1 MSKVYLIGAGPGD
14 EELITLKGIRAL
26 KKCTAVMYD
35 RLASNSLLKYLN
47 KDCKTYY
54 CGKEPGCHYK
64 TQEQINDML
73 VALAKEGHIVGRI
86 KGGDPYVFGRG
97 GEEALRLYEEGIDFE
112 VIPGVTSAVAVL
124 SYAGIPATHRGLAQ
138 SFHVFTGKSV
148 DQLELSWQ
156 AAAALKGTLIFLMG
170 LENIEQITAG
180 LRTAGKDENCPA
192 AVIMR
197 GTTAKQQKVE
207 GTLKDICQKVK
218 EASFTSPCIIV
229 IGEVAALSS
238 TLGWYER
245 KPLFGSNICI
255 TRSKEQSAE
264 LREKL
269 LDLGA
274 EVTEINTIEIKP
286 VSGALTPYLDKLG
299 QYQCIIFTSVNAVH
313 IFFDELK
320 NNRCDIREITGSLA
334 VIGPATEEAL
344 RNRGLLPDIM
354 AEKFIGESLVEA
366 LQGKVRTGDKIL
378 LPHSK
383 EARPIVAQSLKA
395 WGCEVD
401 EAYIYEIHPGQLPE
415 QDHFSQADMVIFTS
429 PTTVRNLIA
438 MTGIENIRT
447 KQLVAIGP
455 ITAKELTQQG
465 LEAAVCEE
473 YSLDGIMEKLM
484 ELKGDKNVQKK

>member
-26 KKCTAVMYD
+26 QKCTAVMYD
-35 RLASNSLLKYLN
+35 RLASSSLLKYLS
-47 KDCKTYY
+47 KDCRTYY

-73 VALAKEGHIVGRI
+73 VELAKEGHIVGRI

-112 VIPGVTSAVAVL
+112 VIPGITSALAVL
-124 SYAGIPATHRGLAQ
+124 NYAGIPATHRGLAQ

-170 LENIEQITAG
+170 LENIVQITEG
-180 LRTAGKDENCPA
+180 LKAAGKDGNCPA

-207 GTLKDICQKVK
+207 GTLEDICQKVK
-218 EASFTSPCIIV
+218 AAGFTSPCMIV
-229 IGEVAALSS
+229 IGEVAALSGRLS
-238 TLGWYER
+238 WYEK

-255 TRSKEQSAE
+255 TRSKEQAAG
-264 LREKL
+264 LRDRL
-269 LDLGA
+269 LDMGA
-274 EVTEINTIEIKP
+274 EVTEINTIDIRSVP
-286 VSGALTPYLDKLG
+286 GALTPYLDKLG
-299 QYQCIIFTSVNAVH
+299 GYQYILFTSVNAVN
-313 IFFDELK
+313 IFFDHLK
-320 NNRCDIREITGSLA
+320 EAGRDIREITGSFA
-334 VIGPATEEAL
+334 VIGPATEGAL
-344 RNRGLLPDIM
+344 RARGLFPAVT
-354 AEKFIGESLVEA
+354 AEKFIAESLVEA
-366 LQGKVRTGDKIL
+366 LQGKAREGDKIL

-383 EARPIVAQSLKA
+383 EARPVVAQSLKA
-395 WGCEVD
+395 WGCNVD
-401 EAYIYEIHPGQLPE
+401 EVYIYEIHPGQPIE
-415 QDHFSQADMVIFTS
+415 QKDFQQSDGVIFTS

-438 MTGIENIRT
+438 MAGLENIRS

-455 ITAKELTQQG
+455 ITARELAHHG
-465 LEAAVCEE
+465 LEAAVCDQ
-473 YSLDGIMEKLM
+473 YNMDGIVQKLM
-484 ELKGDKNVQKK
+484 ELKGNKDV